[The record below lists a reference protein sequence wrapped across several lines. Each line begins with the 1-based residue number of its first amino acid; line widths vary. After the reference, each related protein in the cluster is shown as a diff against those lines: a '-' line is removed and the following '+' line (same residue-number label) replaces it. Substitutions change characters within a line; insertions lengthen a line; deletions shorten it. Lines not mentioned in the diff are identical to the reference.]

1 MIFHLQTPPFDPPF
15 YNDYVAL
22 SEAAFG
28 HPVSDKWNHAVKWRL
43 ETMPDLTIFLARSD
57 NQLIGYKVGYATAY
71 NRYYSWMGA
80 VHPDFRRQGIARK
93 LMEMQHQWI
102 DTTRFELLE
111 TQVAKSNVA
120 MIKLNGEA
128 GLKTSGLKVSKTGEP
143 YLIME
148 KWLGEDST

>member
-1 MIFHLQTPPFDPPF
+1 MLFHLKTTPFDPSF
-15 YNDYVAL
+15 YKDYVAL

-28 HPVSDKWNHAVKWRL
+28 HPVSEKWVHAVKWRL
-43 ETMPDLTIFLARSD
+43 ETMPDLTVCLATLD
-57 NQLIGYKVGYATAY
+57 KQLIGYKVGYATAY

-102 DTTRFELLE
+102 DRSRFELLE
-111 TQVAKSNVA
+111 TQVAKNNIA

-128 GLKTSGLKVSKTGEP
+128 GLKTSGMKRT
-143 YLIME
+143 
-148 KWLGEDST
+148 DSIELTQ

>member
-1 MIFHLQTPPFDPPF
+1 MQYQFLTPPFHPSF
-15 YNDYVAL
+15 YKDYVAL

-28 HPVSDKWNHAVKWRL
+28 HSVSEKWTHSVKWRL
-43 ETMPDLTIFLARSD
+43 DIMPDLTVLLAKSD
-57 NQLIGYKVGYATAY
+57 NHLIGYKAGYATAY

-93 LMEMQHQWI
+93 LMEMQHEWI
-102 DTTRFELLE
+102 DRSRFKLLE
-111 TQVAKSNVA
+111 TQVAKSNIA

-128 GLKTSGLKVSKTGEP
+128 GLKASGVKVSKTGAP

-148 KWLGEDST
+148 KWLSDDLT

>member
-1 MIFHLQTPPFDPPF
+1 MQFQFLTPPFDPSF

-28 HPVSDKWNHAVKWRL
+28 HPVSEKWVNAVKWRL
-43 ETMPDLTIFLARSD
+43 ETMPDLTVCLATLD
-57 NQLIGYKVGYATAY
+57 KQLIGYKVGYATAY

-102 DTTRFELLE
+102 DRSRFELLE
-111 TQVAKSNVA
+111 TQVAKSSIA

-128 GLKTSGLKVSKTGEP
+128 GLKTSGIKVSKNGEP

-148 KWLGEDST
+148 KWLADETA